1 MKYMIMLMAT
11 QKDVDM
17 LAGWSPEDAAEL
29 HAFMAKWNND
39 LVESGE
45 FVDARGLTPPVH
57 ARRGPPVRS

>member
-45 FVDARGLTPPVH
+45 FVDARGSPRRCTPGASH
-57 ARRGPPVRS
+57 